1 MNSAV
6 RAIVRMGLYLG
17 CEVYFIHEGYQG
29 MVDGGENIKQA
40 YWNSVSDI
48 IQKGGTIIGSARCK
62 EFRERSGRLKAAA
75 NLIKHR
81 ITALVCLG
89 GDGSLTGA
97 NIFRKEWPSLV
108 DELLKAGKITKK
120 DADVCQYLQIV
131 GLVGSIDNDFC
142 GTDMTIGTDTAL
154 HRITEAIDCVC
165 STAQSHQRAFV
176 VEVMGRHCGYDS
188 SSLSKMYLALTASL
202 AVDADFCFIPE
213 WPPPL
218 NWREVLCKKMKQMR
232 DDGTRVNIVVVAE
245 GAIDNSGAPITSE
258 MVREVIRKNLHYDT
272 RVTVL
277 GHVQRGGNPS
287 AFDRLLGC
295 RMGAEAT
302 VALMEMDE
310 KSEPCVVS
318 IDGNQIVRVP
328 LMKCVERTQAVK
340 KATDQKD
347 WVTALQLR
355 GRSFRRNVEM
365 YRTLTKIR
373 TPKKKDAVNTYNIA
387 IVNIGS
393 PSGGM
398 NAATRSCA
406 RLAIL
411 RNCIPYGVHNSN
423 EGLASGQLQKM
434 EWNDV
439 QSWTAQ
445 GGSFLG
451 TQKVLP
457 TELLPEIAE
466 TLARFNIHALVLIG
480 GFEAFHSCLVFAQNR
495 DKYPQLRIP
504 MCVIPCTISN
514 NVPGTNFSLG
524 ADTSL
529 NEICRMIDKIKTSAT
544 GSKRRVFVIETMG
557 GHCGYLATLSAMAS
571 GADAAY
577 IYEEMFGVSD
587 LIEDVKVIA
596 EKMVTGAQRYLVVRN
611 EKASRNYTSE
621 FIRELFCEE
630 SKGAFTTR
638 VNVLGHTQQGGNPSP
653 FDRIMGTKMGGKAM
667 EHLIDQINEHKHVS
681 NNTTSCTT
689 PNTATLLGVIGRH
702 ECFTPVEELCD
713 EADFPHR
720 LPLEQ
725 WWMKLRPL
733 LRILAKHDTS

>member
-1 MNSAV
+1 MT
-6 RAIVRMGLYLG
+6 RP
-17 CEVYFIHEGYQG
+17 
-29 MVDGGENIKQA
+29 
-40 YWNSVSDI
+40 
-48 IQKGGTIIGSARCK
+48 
-62 EFRERSGRLKAAA
+62 GRLKAAA
-75 NLIKHR
+75 NLIKHG

-97 NIFRKEWPSLV
+97 NLFRQEWPSLV
-108 DELLKAGKITKK
+108 AELLQSGKIDKK
-120 DADVCQYLQIV
+120 DADACRTLQIV
-131 GLVGSIDNDFC
+131 GIVGSIDNDFC

-176 VEVMGRHCGYDS
+176 VEVMGRHCGY
-188 SSLSKMYLALTASL
+188 LALTASL

-232 DDGTRVNIVVVAE
+232 DDGTRVNIIVVAE
-245 GAIDNSGAPITSE
+245 GAIDSSGAPISSE
-258 MVREVIRKNLHYDT
+258 MVREVIRKTLKYDT

-295 RMGAEAT
+295 RMGAEAA

-310 KSEPCVVS
+310 NSEPTVVS
-318 IDGNQIVRVP
+318 IDGNQMVRVP

-365 YRTLTKIR
+365 YRMLTKIR
-373 TPKKKDAVNTYNIA
+373 IPKKEDAANAYNIA
-387 IVNIGS
+387 IMNIGS

-398 NAATRSCA
+398 NAATRSCV

-411 RNCIPYGVHNSN
+411 RNCVPYGVHNSN

-439 QSWTAQ
+439 QNWTAH

-457 TELLPEIAE
+457 TEHLQQICE
-466 TLARFNIHALVLIG
+466 TLALFKINALVLIG
-480 GFEAFHSCLVFAQNR
+480 GFEAFHTCLIFAQNR
-495 DKYPQLRIP
+495 GKYPQLRIP

-544 GSKRRVFVIETMG
+544 GSKRRVFIIETMG

-638 VNVLGHTQQGGNPSP
+638 INILGHTQQGGNPSP
-653 FDRIMGTKMGGKAM
+653 FDRIMGTKMGGKAV
-667 EHLIDQINEHKHVS
+667 EHLIDQLNEQTRVS
-681 NNTTSCTT
+681 RKDNLYTAS
-689 PNTATLLGVIGRH
+689 NTATLLGVIGRH
-702 ECFTPVEELCD
+702 ECFTPVEELAD